1 VVNTLAALTC
11 ILMFIFLTACRNEER
26 TIREFWAEFVAMART
41 AGLLGQTVLYI
52 VDDFSTDGTVALLEQ
67 MHTES
72 SGVDL
77 RIIRAPTNLGNQ
89 GAMFHG
95 LRRVEIEPEDMLV
108 TFDSD
113 GEDDVNQMP
122 SILEIGVQNP
132 GKAVLIER
140 GRRRESLRFK
150 VFFATYKL
158 IFRYFTRETVVPNNF
173 MLLPGSLVPVIQRS
187 PLAAVHLAYAILK
200 LHPGYVATVRDRRS
214 RYGGRSS
221 QNIFMLVSHG
231 LVGLMLFFEVVVAKI
246 FVLLFLFGLF
256 TASIIVLAVAIPV
269 EEVVAHN
276 ILLSTAVAAAAG
288 AVGLFGLLLS
298 AALALMFK
306 LTSFMLAEF
315 AADRPDDLAR
325 QLSRRSARTT

>member
-1 VVNTLAALTC
+1 
-11 ILMFIFLTACRNEER
+11 MFIFLTACRNEER
-26 TIREFWAEFVAMART
+26 TIREFWAEFVGMAGT
-41 AGLLGQTVLYI
+41 AGLLGRSVLYI
-52 VDDFSTDGTVALLEQ
+52 VDDFSTDGTMALLEEMQ
-67 MHTES
+67 TES

-95 LRRVEIEPEDMLV
+95 LRRVDIEAQDMLI

-122 SILEIGVQNP
+122 SILEMGRRNP

-140 GRRRESLRFK
+140 GRRRESLLFK
-150 VFFATYKL
+150 LFFATYKL
-158 IFRYFTRETVVPNNF
+158 IFRYFTRQTVVPNNF
-173 MLLPGSLVPVIQRS
+173 MLLPGALVPVVQRS

-200 LHPGYVATVRDRRS
+200 LRPPYVATVCDRRS
-214 RYGGRSS
+214 RYGGTSS

-246 FVLLFLFGLF
+246 FVLLFAFGLF
-256 TASIIVLAVAIPV
+256 TASIIVLAVAIPA

-276 ILLSTAVAAAAG
+276 LLLSTAIAAAAG
-288 AVGLFGLLLS
+288 AIGLIGLLLS

-306 LTSFMLAEF
+306 LMSFMLAEF
-315 AADRPDDLAR
+315 AVDRQEGLTR
-325 QLSRRSARTT
+325 QLEGAASARHDARRERVDRGAG